1 MNHYLSLTAGFAA
14 LFAVSAQADFNS
26 DAIAGLQA
34 ALKTR
39 DQSITDVTG
48 NNSRAAGQ
56 WALNAV
62 VMEGIRALAT
72 SGEQQ
77 MAEKY
82 EKEWQTQFSD
92 FLVREE
98 QSDILGDHKPLLKFL
113 SGFYDKL
120 EDRLGTNFIRQGL
133 LGDIYLMNF
142 AIPVVFAP
150 KAEWWRNTETANRM
164 WVEYRKH
171 FIPFANVITYWG
183 VKIACNKI
191 MQQKEAGKQGQKL
204 CEKAATKLRW
214 AMGRY
219 VAPKISDFIF
229 NKANGAEAKLE
240 ITQSDLHYL
249 NAETLFAE
257 IQNEG
262 AL

>member
-1 MNHYLSLTAGFAA
+1 MKLIRNLCLTAGLTMAFAM
-14 LFAVSAQADFNS
+14 SAHADFNS

-34 ALKTR
+34 ALHTR

-56 WALNAV
+56 WALNTV
-62 VMEGIRALAT
+62 VLEGIRALVQ

-82 EKEWQTQFSD
+82 KSEWEAQFTD
-92 FLVREE
+92 ALLIG
-98 QSDILGDHKPLLKFL
+98 QGDILGDHKPLLAFL
-113 SGFYDKL
+113 QNLYNKL
-120 EDRLGTNFIRQGL
+120 EDRLGTTFIHQGM

-142 AIPVVFAP
+142 AIPIVFTP
-150 KAEWWRNTETANRM
+150 KGDWRSTTTPNRD

-191 MQQKEAGKQGQKL
+191 MKQKEAGKQGQKL

-229 NKANGAEAKLE
+229 KKANGEEAKLE
-240 ITQSDLHYL
+240 IAQSDLVYL
-249 NAETLFAE
+249 NADALYAE
-257 IQNEG
+257 ILKEG